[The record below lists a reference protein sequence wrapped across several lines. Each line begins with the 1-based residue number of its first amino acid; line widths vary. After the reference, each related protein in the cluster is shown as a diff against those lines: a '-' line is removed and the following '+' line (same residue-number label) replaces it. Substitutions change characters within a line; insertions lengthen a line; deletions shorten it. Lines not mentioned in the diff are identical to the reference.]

1 MFTAFW
7 SDSESGGLSIS
18 LRVASDIFAP
28 SELTETERSGDCD
41 ESDFIDELIDDD
53 SDIDIELTDVKV

>member
-1 MFTAFW
+1 MLTGFW

-28 SELTETERSGDCD
+28 SDLTETERSGDC
-41 ESDFIDELIDDD
+41 ELDFIDELIDDG
-53 SDIDIELTDVKV
+53 SDIDIALTEDKV

>member
-1 MFTAFW
+1 MLTAFW

-18 LRVASDIFAP
+18 LRVASDNFAP
-28 SELTETERSGDCD
+28 SELTETDRSGDCD
-41 ESDFIDELIDDD
+41 ESDFIDELIDD